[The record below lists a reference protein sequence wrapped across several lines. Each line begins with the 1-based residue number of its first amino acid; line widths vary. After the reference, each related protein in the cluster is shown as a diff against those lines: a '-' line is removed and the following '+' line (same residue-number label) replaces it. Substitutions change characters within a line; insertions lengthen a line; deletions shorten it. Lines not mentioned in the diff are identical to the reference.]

1 MAAIAL
7 NTYKTVRAPIGINTV
22 GIYTAP
28 QGVSTIVLYA
38 QVANVSTGIVTISA
52 YHSRSSDGFE
62 DVEIIKE
69 AKIPPN
75 DSLNILDGRLVLETG
90 DILKIKGESN
100 NGMKALVSILES
112 AK

>member
-7 NTYKTVRAPIGINTV
+7 NTYKTVRAPVGVNTV

-38 QVANVSTGIVTISA
+38 QVANTSAGIVTVSA
-52 YHSRSSDGFE
+52 YHSRASDGYD
-62 DVEIIKE
+62 DVEIILE

-75 DSLNILDGRLVLETG
+75 DSLNVLDGRLVLETG

-100 NGMKALVSILES
+100 NSMKALVSVLES

>member
-7 NTYKTVRAPIGINTV
+7 NTYKTIRYPVGINTV

-38 QVANVSTGIVTISA
+38 QVSNTTSGVVTVTA
-52 YHSRSSDGFE
+52 YHTRSSDGYD

-75 DSLNILDGRLVLETG
+75 DSLNVLDGRLVLETG

-100 NGMKALVSILES
+100 NSMKAIISILES

>member
-7 NTYKTVRAPIGINTV
+7 NSYKTVRAPIGINTV

-28 QGVSTIVLYA
+28 QGVSSIILYA
-38 QVANVSTGIVTISA
+38 QVANTSAGIVTVSA
-52 YHSRSSDGFE
+52 FHSRASDGFD
-62 DVEIIKE
+62 DVEIILE

-75 DSLNILDGRLVLETG
+75 DALNVLDGRLVLETG

-100 NGMKALVSILES
+100 NSMKALVSILES